1 MKTLKTLSVVS
12 AALLSNMGYTQ
23 AAGNANSKPNFV
35 VIFCDDLGY
44 GDIGCYGNPT
54 ILTPNI
60 DRMACEGL
68 KMNQFYVGVA
78 ISTPSRSSLLTGRLP
93 VRNGMYGDKAGVLF
107 PNSKAGLGQDEVT
120 IAKVLKEN
128 GYATGCVG
136 KWHLGAFSPYLPT
149 DHGFDTYFGIP
160 YSNDMSPVQN
170 KGRHA
175 AKFPPTPLILD
186 GKQIESEPDQ
196 GELTRR
202 YTEKATD
209 FIKQHKDEPFF
220 LYFAHTFPHIPLYT
234 NARFEGT
241 SKRGLYGDVVQEID
255 WSVGEVLKALQ
266 QNGLEENTLVIF
278 TSDNGPWL
286 TELENGGSAGPLKDG
301 KGTWW
306 EGGFRVPAIFRMPGK
321 ITPAINDDIMA
332 SMDLFPTFLTM
343 AGIPLPKDIT
353 LDGVNQLPMLMEEKS
368 SARDEI
374 FYWWGSELM
383 AVRKGSWKYYFKT
396 IQDQYLRT
404 VKIETPAKPLLYNVE
419 TDISEKFNKATDHP
433 EIVRQ
438 LIQVA
443 ENHKKGMVIKPSV
456 CDLIS
461 FE

>member
-1 MKTLKTLSVVS
+1 MKTLRNLSIAS
-12 AALLSNMGYTQ
+12 AALLANGLNAG
-23 AAGNANSKPNFV
+23 AATEANTRPNFV

-60 DRMACEGL
+60 DRMASEGI
-68 KMNQFYVGVA
+68 KMNQFYVGAA
-78 ISTPSRSSLLTGRLP
+78 ISTPSRSAILTGRLP
-93 VRNGMYGDKAGVLF
+93 VRNGMYGDKIGVLF
-107 PNSKAGLGQDEVT
+107 PPSKGGLGQDEVT
-120 IAKVLKEN
+120 IAKVLQQN

-136 KWHLGAFSPYLPT
+136 KWHLGAYSPYLPT

-160 YSNDMSPVQN
+160 YSNDMSPAQN

-175 AKFPPTPLILD
+175 QSFPPTPLILD

-202 YTEKATD
+202 YTEKAID
-209 FIKQHKDEPFF
+209 FISDHKNEPFF

-255 WSVGEVLKALQ
+255 WSVGEILRTLRE
-266 QNGLEENTLVIF
+266 NGLDENTFVIF

-306 EGGFRVPAIFRMPGK
+306 EGGFRVPAIMRMPGK
-321 ITPAINDDIMA
+321 IAPSINDDIMA
-332 SMDLFPTFLTM
+332 SMDLFPTFLKM
-343 AGIPLPKDIT
+343 AGIDLPKDIV
-353 LDGVNQLPMLMEEKS
+353 LDGVDQSGLILQEKP

-374 FYWWGSELM
+374 FYWWGSQLM
-383 AVRKGSWKYYFKT
+383 AVRKGPWKYYFKT
-396 IQDQYLRT
+396 IKDQYLST
-404 VKIETPAKPLLYNVE
+404 VQIEVPAEPLLYNVE
-419 TDISEKFNKATDHP
+419 TDISERFNKAKDNP
-433 EIVRQ
+433 KIVRQ
-438 LIQVA
+438 LIKLA
-443 ENHKKGMVIKPSV
+443 DEHKQKMVIKPSV
-456 CDLIS
+456 CDQLS
-461 FE
+461 YR